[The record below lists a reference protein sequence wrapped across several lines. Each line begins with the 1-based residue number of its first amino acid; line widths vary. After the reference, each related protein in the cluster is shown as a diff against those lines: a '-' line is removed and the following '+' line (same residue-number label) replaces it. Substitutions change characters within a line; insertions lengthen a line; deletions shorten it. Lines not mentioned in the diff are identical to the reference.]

1 MIEHLKQ
8 LYPQHIATDPTDVSV
23 PKQYVWFQTEDGPVG
38 IDKSALSD
46 KERSL
51 LEAFLTP
58 FLSGQTLNAKQTFW
72 HNLLFSGDLDASSA
86 PTNEKQRPFRLI
98 HFYVK
103 DPAIDSD
110 SFAEAVDGLFPS
122 ETVILWETEQ
132 EGVLVEMDEP
142 EPDHMADYE
151 NLIDAVASDFYT
163 DLLLYAGGKQTGFES
178 VGLRY
183 REEKSYFRLCREHL
197 HAKGVFYH
205 NEQVPFLLLNACP
218 EAKRNELLDVLLQNV
233 EDDNELLYSIYQ
245 YLESGMNVTTAAKK
259 LFVHRNS
266 LQYRVDKFV
275 EKTGLD
281 VKSFP
286 QAVTV
291 YLALLQRLNER

>member
-8 LYPQHIATDPTDVSV
+8 LYPNHIAADPANVSS

-38 IDKSALSD
+38 IKKSALSD

-51 LEAFLTP
+51 LEVFLTP
-58 FLSGQTLNAKQTFW
+58 FLSDQTLNRKQTFW
-72 HNLLFSGDLDASSA
+72 HNLLFSGEVTKS
-86 PTNEKQRPFRLI
+86 NEKQHPFRLI

-103 DPAIDSD
+103 DPAIDNG
-110 SFAEAVDGLFPS
+110 SFAEAVDGLFPN

-132 EGVLVEMDEP
+132 EGVLVEMN
-142 EPDHMADYE
+142 EPDPEQTVGYE
-151 NLIDAVASDFYT
+151 NLIDAVTSDFYT
-163 DLLLYAGGKQTGFES
+163 DLLLYVGSKQTSFGTASKQF
-178 VGLRY
+178 RK
-183 REEKSYFRLCREHL
+183 EKSYFRICREHL
-197 HAKGVFYH
+197 RAKGVFYH
-205 NEQVPFLLLNACP
+205 NEQVPFLLLNTCP
-218 EAKRNELLDVLLQNV
+218 ETRRRELLDVLLQDV
-233 EDDNELLYSIYQ
+233 EEDNELLYSIHQ

-259 LFVHRNS
+259 LFIHRNS

-281 VKSFP
+281 VKAFP

-291 YLALLQRLNER
+291 YLALLDRLNER